1 MGILIPILGIMTGI
15 IAIICGTYLKF
26 QKMKMENLGAG
37 EKQLLLEKINKLE
50 AENQQLKERV
60 ENVETIVGGIDL
72 DLLKIG
78 SSTYSK

>member
-15 IAIICGTYLKF
+15 IAIICGTYVKI

-37 EKQLLLEKINKLE
+37 EKQMLLEKISKLE
-50 AENQQLKERV
+50 TENQELKERV
-60 ENVETIVGGIDL
+60 GNVETIVGGIDL

-78 SSTYSK
+78 SSSYTK

>member
-15 IAIICGTYLKF
+15 IAIICSTYLKF
-26 QKMKMENLGAG
+26 QKMKIENLGSG
-37 EKQLLLEKINKLE
+37 EKQMLLEKINKLE
-50 AENQQLKERV
+50 TENQELKERV

-78 SSTYSK
+78 SSTYTK